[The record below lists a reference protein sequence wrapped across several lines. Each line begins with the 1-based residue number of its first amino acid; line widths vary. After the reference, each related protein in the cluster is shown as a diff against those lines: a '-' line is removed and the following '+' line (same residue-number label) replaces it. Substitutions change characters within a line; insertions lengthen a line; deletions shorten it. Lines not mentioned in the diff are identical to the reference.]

1 MNSTMKKRSITA
13 VIFITVMIFG
23 LFFSSYTFIILMCLI
38 IGGSIWEFLSIAC
51 EKNLLRKVFCIVG
64 GVSIALQ
71 IGFSNKLDLP
81 LEYLIHVCYTII
93 FVTMLL
99 CIIELSTRSTRP
111 YQNIASGVFSLIY
124 YALFISSIFYISF
137 ENGIYN
143 AWLVFA
149 LIALTWTNDTMAY
162 VVGSRIGKNKMFPRM
177 SPNKTWEGT
186 FGGIIFTVIA
196 ALIFYHFLGQISI
209 VSWIILSL
217 IIGTFGS
224 LGDII
229 ESMLKRSLS
238 VKDTGNLLPGH
249 GGLLDRFDSF
259 TFHIPL
265 SVYFIEL
272 SSSF

>member
-1 MNSTMKKRSITA
+1 
-13 VIFITVMIFG
+13 
-23 LFFSSYTFIILMCLI
+23 MCLI

-51 EKNLLRKVFCIVG
+51 EKNLLRKVFCIAG

-71 IGFSNKLDLP
+71 IGFGNKLDLP

-196 ALIFYHFLGQISI
+196 ALIFYHFLGQLSI

>member
-1 MNSTMKKRSITA
+1 MKKRSITA

-196 ALIFYHFLGQISI
+196 ALIFYHFLGQLSI